1 MPLEMRLYA
10 PPPTPCHLIYITPLL
25 QLKRALNS
33 VLIIPI
39 RDCVTG
45 EVQVLAIPCILNII
59 LAVVRTVEK
68 Q

>member
-10 PPPTPCHLIYITPLL
+10 PPPTQCHPIYITPLL

-33 VLIIPI
+33 VLVIPI
-39 RDCVTG
+39 RDCDTG
-45 EVQVLAIPCILNII
+45 EIQILAMTCILNII
-59 LAVVRTVEK
+59 LAVVRTVED